1 MVSATASTS
10 DVEGVI
16 DVDLSN
22 STTTISGF
30 LEDAAYD
37 ADQAITDYTN
47 KSTEDKI
54 QLEKY
59 LASLY
64 IREWV
69 DRAIDS
75 TSRETASVSY
85 EGPSLSA
92 LRRQVDRRDPSG
104 TLANRTDASRY
115 VNSGP

>member
-1 MVSATASTS
+1 MPTATTS

-16 DVDLSN
+16 DVDLSD
-22 STTTISGF
+22 STTSINDK
-30 LEDAAYD
+30 LEDAEFD
-37 ADQAITDYTN
+37 AKQAISNY
-47 KSTEDKI
+47 STSLTTEEKT

-59 LASLY
+59 LAALY

-69 DRAIDS
+69 DKAISS

-85 EGPSLSA
+85 EGPSIPA
-92 LRRQVDRRDPSG
+92 LKRQVDRRDPSG
-104 TLANRTDASRY
+104 TLATRTDTNRY

>member
-1 MVSATASTS
+1 MPTASVS

-16 DVDLSN
+16 DVDLSS
-22 STTTISGF
+22 STTSISDF
-30 LEDAAYD
+30 LEDAEFD
-37 ADQAITDYTN
+37 AKQEINDYSSSLT
-47 KSTEDKI
+47 TEEKR

-69 DRAIDS
+69 DRAVSS
-75 TSRETASVSY
+75 TSRETASVNY
-85 EGPSLSA
+85 EGPSLAA

-104 TLANRTDASRY
+104 KLASRMDTNRY

>member
-1 MVSATASTS
+1 MPTASTT

-22 STTTISGF
+22 SSTSISDF
-30 LEDAAYD
+30 LNDAEFEAK
-37 ADQAITDYTN
+37 QAISNYSSSLT
-47 KSTEDKI
+47 TEEKT

-59 LASLY
+59 LAATF

-69 DRAIDS
+69 DRSVSS

-85 EGPSLSA
+85 EGPSLQA
-92 LRRQVDRRDPSG
+92 LRRQVHKRDPSG
-104 TLANRTDASRY
+104 TLARQVNSSRY

>member
-1 MVSATASTS
+1 MPTATVS

-22 STTTISGF
+22 STTSISGF
-30 LEDAAYD
+30 LEDAEFEAT
-37 ADQAITDYTN
+37 QAIDSYSSKLT
-47 KSTEDKI
+47 TEEKT

-59 LASLY
+59 TAALR
-64 IREWV
+64 IRQWV
-69 DRAIDS
+69 DRAVSS

-85 EGPSLSA
+85 EGPSLAALKSA
-92 LRRQVDRRDPSG
+92 VDRRDPSG
-104 TLANRTDASRY
+104 TLASRTDTDRY

>member
-1 MVSATASTS
+1 MPTASVS

-22 STTTISGF
+22 STTSIDDF
-30 LEDAAYD
+30 LEDAEFEAK
-37 ADQAITDYTN
+37 QAISNYATDLT
-47 KSTEDKI
+47 TEEKT

-59 LASLY
+59 VAAMKV
-64 IREWV
+64 REWV
-69 DRAIDS
+69 DRAVSS

-85 EGPSLSA
+85 EGMSLSA
-92 LRRQVDRRDPSG
+92 LRREVEKRDPSG
-104 TLANRTDASRY
+104 TLAYNTDSSRY

>member
-1 MVSATASTS
+1 MPTATKS

-22 STTTISGF
+22 STTTVDDFLNDAEFEAKQNISNYSSN
-30 LEDAAYD
+30 L
-37 ADQAITDYTN
+37 T
-47 KSTEDKI
+47 TEEKT

-59 LASLY
+59 LAALF

-75 TSRETASVSY
+75 TGRETANVSY
-85 EGPSLSA
+85 EGPSLGA
-92 LRRQVDRRDPSG
+92 LRRQVHKRDPSG
-104 TLANRTDASRY
+104 TLARQVNSSRY